1 MNSIVSFGITFL
13 FGWFGAHKFIQ
24 KKYGQ
29 GFLYLFTFG
38 LFGIGW
44 LIDCAIAFVTMFHR
58 KKKAP
63 AASYPPQE
71 NLTERLCLSLDPEF
85 VSFVLP
91 MIKSGLSW
99 KRIEQ
104 AYRSSFPD
112 SVCEDLALRIQYVES
127 YYSNSAEIASLK
139 ECGASKYRIISIPDQ
154 ELCDICKRFKGR
166 TFPVS
171 SARIGYNC
179 PPFHFGC
186 RCTTVIEE

>member
-63 AASYPPQE
+63 AASYPPRKILQSGSASPWIL
-71 NLTERLCLSLDPEF
+71 NLFPSFCL
-85 VSFVLP
+85 
-91 MIKSGLSW
+91 
-99 KRIEQ
+99 
-104 AYRSSFPD
+104 
-112 SVCEDLALRIQYVES
+112 
-127 YYSNSAEIASLK
+127 
-139 ECGASKYRIISIPDQ
+139 
-154 ELCDICKRFKGR
+154 
-166 TFPVS
+166 
-171 SARIGYNC
+171 
-179 PPFHFGC
+179 
-186 RCTTVIEE
+186 